1 MTQAIAEAKVT
12 GIEGPTVSRKSKP
25 EYITGRRAFFK
36 YREMG
41 VSDASGGKFR
51 FRSCPQKK
59 ASPSQPVGTTMFAK
73 ASLSLC

>member
-41 VSDASGGKFR
+41 VGDASGGKFR
-51 FRSCPQKK
+51 VQVMSAEKVPILVTIIKGK
-59 ASPSQPVGTTMFAK
+59 DDG
-73 ASLSLC
+73 